1 MWPFNK
7 KKKNHQ
13 KPPLEE
19 QFPWIPVGE
28 DNPFDAPLMDIRDFT
43 LSMISTTSDQSIA
56 ENYSRS
62 RQSNGEEFVGTE
74 PEHSVR
80 IPCDIKYAHNGE
92 KLDGIVF
99 KSPEMEVKWD
109 IYAYG
114 EWFYFV
120 RSWTSDL
127 IYKVRY
133 QNANGALSLK
143 DIYTTKELASEAEQ
157 VVHSLMLTHALGRVW
172 PFHAP
177 KHIDPAEGKSIAMYM
192 FSNFGSKATLVTS
205 GDTTKIQ
212 LVVKNA

>member
-7 KKKNHQ
+7 KKKKHLIS
-13 KPPLEE
+13 PSEE
-19 QFPWIPVGE
+19 QFQWIPVGE
-28 DNPFDAPLMDIRDFT
+28 GNPFDAPLMDIRDFT
-43 LSMISTTSDQSIA
+43 LSAASTTSDQSIA

-62 RQSNGEEFVGTE
+62 RQSKGEEFIGAV
-74 PEHSVR
+74 PECSIS
-80 IPCDIKYAHNGE
+80 IPCDINYPHNGE
-92 KLDGIVF
+92 ELAGVVF
-99 KSPEMEVKWD
+99 KSPRMEVKWD

-133 QNANGALSLK
+133 QNVNNALSLK
-143 DIYTTKELASEAEQ
+143 EIYTTEELSSEAEQ

-172 PFHAP
+172 PFNVP
-177 KHIDPAEGKSIAMYM
+177 KHIDPTEGKSIAIYM

-212 LVVKNA
+212 LVTKNS